1 MSKPNKPGEL
11 RDVEVKA
18 ISLVSKAANKEK
30 FKIFKS
36 ADSEAEPQEVTKT
49 TELELFP
56 ETMEKPKEVEK
67 DKAEEAQRK
76 IDFELSPE
84 AEKKFEEIEKGK
96 VADAVAAR
104 EKGKKLGQAM
114 DALFAVLHL
123 NRWGDDTKEEAETD
137 AKTIRNALNDFKSL
151 AENILIGTD
160 EEIRKTFIELEKSG
174 RKISGSRMG
183 KLKNIQDLLSEL
195 IKGLEVDEEDN
206 TVNTEEIT
214 KAVQEAIKPLD
225 ERIAK
230 LETVTKEELPPE
242 EVKKEET
249 PKEEPKAPDVAE
261 IVKSAVEEALAPLTA
276 RVEKIENARGF
287 SNRVP
292 EETHVEKSA
301 DLWAGI
307 F

>member
-230 LETVTKEELPPE
+230 LETVTKEELPAE
-242 EVKKEET
+242 EVKKEED

-261 IVKSAVEEALAPLTA
+261 IVKSAVAEALAPLTA